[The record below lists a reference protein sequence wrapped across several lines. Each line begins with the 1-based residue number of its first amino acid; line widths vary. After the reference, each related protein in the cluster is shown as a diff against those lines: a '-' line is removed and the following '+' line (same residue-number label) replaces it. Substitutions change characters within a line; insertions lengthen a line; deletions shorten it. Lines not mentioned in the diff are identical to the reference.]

1 MERNVNSISWLH
13 GLEEYFRFKQQHQ
26 IADHCARFLKVLYSE
41 NKGHSLKNVFM
52 EALPTNFNRDD
63 VQHLINFYAHTANSN
78 DNLKL
83 KEISSTLSKIFVDYK
98 LFKTIN
104 KCYNGSIENLEICDA
119 FSRGQVQSKI
129 WLIKE
134 LRKISSSFDN
144 ILVVGSWYG
153 QIVFYFDDILDDIS
167 YKKIRLLD
175 IDRTA
180 CQISDTFFN
189 YDKLAEY
196 SVKSV
201 VADINETVLHK
212 NGYELPIENFKT
224 EAKFTEK
231 FLPNL
236 IINSSSEHMTED
248 WFNKIRYKNMEQ
260 CPIVAIQSN
269 NLFDIPEHINC
280 VHSIDHM
287 KKKFPMKEI
296 LFEGELQLSGYKRIM
311 LIGKP

>member
-1 MERNVNSISWLH
+1 MESNVNSVSWLH
-13 GLEEYFRFKQQHQ
+13 GLEDYFRFKQQHQ
-26 IADHCARFLKVLYSE
+26 VADHCARFLKVLYSE

-52 EALPTNFNRDD
+52 EALPNNFNRDD

-83 KEISSTLSKIFVDYK
+83 KEISSTLSKIFADYK

-104 KCYNGSIENLEICDA
+104 KCYNGTIENLEICDA

-129 WLIKE
+129 WMTKE
-134 LRKISSSFDN
+134 LRKINIFFDN
-144 ILVVGSWYG
+144 ILVIGSWYG
-153 QIVFYFDDILDDIS
+153 QIVFYFDDILDDIG

-175 IDRTA
+175 IDKTA
-180 CQISDTFFN
+180 CQVSDTFFN

-201 VADINETVLHK
+201 VSDINETVLHK

-224 EAKFTEK
+224 GATFTEK

-236 IINSSSEHMTED
+236 VINSSSEHMTED
-248 WFNKIRYKNMEQ
+248 WFNRIRHKSMDSP
-260 CPIVAIQSN
+260 PIVAIQSN
-269 NLFDIPEHINC
+269 NLFDIPEHVNC

-296 LFEGELQLSGYKRIM
+296 LFEGELQLSGYKRVM